1 MIVAYYFPKKK
12 ILFPKKFIVFV
23 NHSNFAILFPKK
35 KILFPK
41 RLYTKNKFKLI
52 TKK

>member
-41 RLYTKNKFKLI
+41 RLYNEI
-52 TKK
+52 YY